1 MATLTKRCTKTFK
14 IENRSIHNGLDEYIF
29 TDDFKIGDSK
39 SKIKKY
45 KTLIKEY
52 KNRPFKFLSK
62 GKNCIDYNQI
72 TDINKRTKYRTNI
85 DTCNNLKNDI
95 NNEYNEIKKAISTQ
109 LLTNII
115 KKIEK
120 QNYSKDNLESIS
132 CDLTMLNQVQSNRIS
147 IDSIKKDF
155 INKFEKSKQNSNDT
169 TLIKA
174 LALKY
179 INTILYNKED
189 PKKEIAQISEI
200 MGKINKS
207 SILLYDNLIAVIKSY
222 SSNTSIGTTA
232 RRQ

>member
-1 MATLTKRCTKTFK
+1 MTTLTKRCTKIFK

-52 KNRPFKFLSK
+52 KNRPFKIFSK

-72 TDINKRTKYRTNI
+72 TDINKRTKYRTDI
-85 DTCNNLKNDI
+85 DKCNNLKIDI

-109 LLTNII
+109 LLTNLI
-115 KKIEK
+115 KKIETK
-120 QNYSKDNLESIS
+120 NYSKDNLESIS

-147 IDSIKKDF
+147 IDTIKKDF
-155 INKFEKSKQNSNDT
+155 INKFETSRQNSNDT

-179 INTILYNKED
+179 INTILYNKEN
-189 PKKEIAQISEI
+189 PIKEIAKIAKI
-200 MGKINKS
+200 MKKFNKS
-207 SILLYDNLIAVIKSY
+207 SNLLYDNLITVIKSY

>member
-1 MATLTKRCTKTFK
+1 MTTLTKRCTKTYK

-52 KNRPFKFLSK
+52 KNRPFKIFSK

-72 TDINKRTKYRTNI
+72 TDINKRTKYRPEI
-85 DTCNNLKNDI
+85 DKCNNLKINI

-109 LLTNII
+109 LLTNLI
-115 KKIEK
+115 KKIENK
-120 QNYSKDNLESIS
+120 DYSKDNLESIS
-132 CDLTMLNQVQSNRIS
+132 CNLTMLSQVQSNRIS
-147 IDSIKKDF
+147 IDSIKQDF
-155 INKFEKSKQNSNDT
+155 INKFQTSIKNSNDT

-189 PKKEIAQISEI
+189 PKKEIEKISKI
-200 MGKINKS
+200 MKKFNKS
-207 SILLYDNLIAVIKSY
+207 RNLLYDNLITVIKSY